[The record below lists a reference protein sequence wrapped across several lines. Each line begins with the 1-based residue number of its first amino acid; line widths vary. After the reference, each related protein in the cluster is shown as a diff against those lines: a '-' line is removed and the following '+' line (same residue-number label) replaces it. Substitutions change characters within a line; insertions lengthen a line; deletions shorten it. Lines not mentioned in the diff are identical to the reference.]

1 MGKSLALG
9 VILGLHAGCVLA
21 ADPDSQIRNTF
32 IEPWAQAMQAND
44 PEKLARFLHPQ
55 VLACRNARTK
65 EYFDD
70 FLRREIENK
79 VKPGYR
85 VTRIEALRGPSQ
97 FVSMVPADAFS
108 FPVQATYEIQI
119 EIDEAINI
127 RALAPDANGRWYEV
141 IPCPN
146 DKGIAMTHAG
156 IEQRAEQEKRVAQL
170 ASELKDPLLSELKNL
185 LQREQ
190 LIEAMHR
197 YQAATGA
204 DMTTAHGVIEKI
216 RPPH

>member
-9 VILGLHAGCVLA
+9 VILGLHEGCVLA

-85 VTRIEALRGPSQ
+85 VTRIEVLRGPSQ

-185 LQREQ
+185 L
-190 LIEAMHR
+190 
-197 YQAATGA
+197 
-204 DMTTAHGVIEKI
+204 
-216 RPPH
+216 